1 MDELLA
7 SQMSVEIQRL
17 QAEHKRYDSRLETL
31 LTKPYLSIDEQME
44 EVRLKKMKLHT
55 KDLISA
61 IEQQAQL
68 RPGALHGHQMPVSV
82 CVLAA
87 LLGQAMRNDPG

>member
-1 MDELLA
+1 MDEQLA

-17 QAEHKRYDSRLETL
+17 QAEHKRYDSRLATL
-31 LTKPYLSIDEQME
+31 LTKPYLSADEQME

-61 IEQQAQL
+61 MEHRADVVMSPQIPAS
-68 RPGALHGHQMPVSV
+68 A
-82 CVLAA
+82 
-87 LLGQAMRNDPG
+87 

>member
-7 SQMSVEIQRL
+7 SQMSAEIQRL
-17 QAEHKRYDSRLETL
+17 QAEHQRYSSRLEVL
-31 LTKPYLSIDEQME
+31 LTKPYLSTDEQME

-61 IEQQAQL
+61 IQHRTEDHRVPAS
-68 RPGALHGHQMPVSV
+68 A
-82 CVLAA
+82 
-87 LLGQAMRNDPG
+87 

>member
-1 MDELLA
+1 MDEQLA

-17 QAEHKRYDSRLETL
+17 QAEHKRYDSRLEAL
-31 LTKPYLSIDEQME
+31 LTKPYLSADEQME

-61 IEQQAQL
+61 IQHQGQMP
-68 RPGALHGHQMPVSV
+68 PGAVSSHPMPAS
-82 CVLAA
+82 A
-87 LLGQAMRNDPG
+87 

>member
-7 SQMSVEIQRL
+7 SPMSVEIQRL
-17 QAEHKRYDSRLETL
+17 QAEHKRYDSRLATL
-31 LTKPYLSIDEQME
+31 LTKPYLSAEEQME

-61 IEQQAQL
+61 IEQNAHQAHPS
-68 RPGALHGHQMPVSV
+68 PGAIASHPMPAS
-82 CVLAA
+82 A
-87 LLGQAMRNDPG
+87 